1 MFPADVDEGEPLNR
15 AGGAGAHVAERVAT
29 FPLNYP
35 FANKKYSYV
44 VCEETFPG
52 RIQQWKDFI
61 EHAFS
66 QWNLV
71 TDGLISTER
80 VELLDENNNKMKC
93 PDFSEYIEG
102 VRDEVFEYIEAS
114 DVDPS
119 RKEIEE
125 YVRGLFNKYKDAG
138 FNAKQGLDN
147 RINDIIMIDDNDDN
161 DLLVGARVFAQVSS
175 EVGPGGCEYA
185 CAPVSKGKLDD
196 GSPIYTTD
204 VILTT
209 SGFEGISLD
218 LPGTDTTASEGEIR
232 FNTCLTTA
240 GEYRVLVHEAGH
252 AFGITHGPAIQ
263 YPEGKEQDRHH
274 PTIHDAA
281 MSYKTTPDC
290 SPHPADI
297 MAIYALYQTVD

>member
-1 MFPADVDEGEPLNR
+1 MGPP

-44 VCEETFPG
+44 VCEETLPG

-71 TDGLISTER
+71 TDGLVSTER

-102 VRDEVFEYIEAS
+102 
-114 DVDPS
+114 
-119 RKEIEE
+119 
-125 YVRGLFNKYKDAG
+125 
-138 FNAKQGLDN
+138 
-147 RINDIIMIDDNDDN
+147 
-161 DLLVGARVFAQVSS
+161 
-175 EVGPGGCEYA
+175 
-185 CAPVSKGKLDD
+185 
-196 GSPIYTTD
+196 
-204 VILTT
+204 
-209 SGFEGISLD
+209 
-218 LPGTDTTASEGEIR
+218 EIR

-240 GEYRVLVHEAGH
+240 DEYRVLVHEAGH

-274 PTIHDAA
+274 PTIQDAA
-281 MSYKTTPDC
+281 MSYKTTLDC